1 MVSCVPLFLGRKA
14 EAHGREHEVE
24 ESCLLPRAGDLQRK
38 FPGTRHCLQ
47 RRSASDALSVM
58 VHSALR
64 P

>member
-1 MVSCVPLFLGRKA
+1 MVSCVPLFLCGKA

-24 ESCLLPRAGDLQRK
+24 ESCLLPRTGDLQRK

-47 RRSASDALSVM
+47 RRSASDALSVI
-58 VHSALR
+58 VHSAQR

>member
-1 MVSCVPLFLGRKA
+1 MASRVPLFLDGKA
-14 EAHGREHEVE
+14 EARGREHEVE

-38 FPGTRHCLQ
+38 FPGRRHCLQ
-47 RRSASDALSVM
+47 RRSASDALSVI